1 VIDDSAEDKG
11 LGKLI
16 AGKLREQLRA
26 EDAGCPDAETLA
38 CYYDHVLTEDE
49 REACATHI
57 TLCSRCQEQIAEL
70 ARLSDADGPL
80 VAVMDKPVAEEEPE
94 TGWHFSLAWVGFA
107 LVIVVSVG
115 VWQRS
120 RIVNF
125 LQPQRETAEN
135 VSPPAPEA
143 PAVAGEK
150 AVPSNQPARHD
161 AAKATDAIQSKV
173 GGASKIVAEEKAG
186 SGPGAKVPS
195 AVAKSKEASPAG
207 ALARNTALAE
217 TQSASGGS
225 AGVVAEGRKADG
237 LGAMAAPSERASLGA
252 VVQPGGRQI
261 EMRAEKPNLRL
272 TDRDVAGERLAAAPQ
287 PPPAPAKAA
296 KGEVGAAQDEAS
308 AGAPKITVQGFAFS
322 YTPKWR
328 VGQRGLIQKAEPNGN
343 WVTVP
348 SGVNSDLFDITFAG
362 FSAGW
367 AVGHEGLVLRT
378 SDGGITWSRTASPSS
393 EDLIHVSAKSE
404 FAARVIT
411 RQNKLFSTTDG
422 GKSWTSIPQE

>member
-1 VIDDSAEDKG
+1 MIDDSAEDKG

-70 ARLSDADGPL
+70 ARLSDADGPQ
-80 VAVMDKPVAEEEPE
+80 VAVMDTPVAEEEEPE
-94 TGWHFSLAWVGFA
+94 TGWHFGLAWVGFA

-120 RIVNF
+120 RIASF
-125 LQPQRETAEN
+125 LQPPRETAEN
-135 VSPPAPEA
+135 ASPPASEA
-143 PAVAGEK
+143 PAVAGKK

-161 AAKATDAIQSKV
+161 AVKATDAIQSKV
-173 GGASKIVAEEKAG
+173 GGASKVGAEEKAG
-186 SGPGAKVPS
+186 PSSGAQITSALSESKGA
-195 AVAKSKEASPAG
+195 A
-207 ALARNTALAE
+207 
-217 TQSASGGS
+217 Q
-225 AGVVAEGRKADG
+225 
-237 LGAMAAPSERASLGA
+237 GAMAAPSERASLGA

-296 KGEVGAAQDEAS
+296 KGEVGTAQDEAS
-308 AGAPKITVQGFAFS
+308 AGAPKMTVQGFAFS

-328 VGQRGLIQKAEPNGN
+328 VGRRGLIQKAEPNGN

-362 FSAGW
+362 SSAGW
-367 AVGHEGLVLRT
+367 AVGHEGLILRT
-378 SDGGITWSRTASPSS
+378 TDGGITWSRTASPSS
-393 EDLIHVSAKSE
+393 EDLMHVSATSVL
-404 FAARVIT
+404 AARVIT
-411 RQNKLFSTTDG
+411 RGNKLFSTTDG